1 MRWSA
6 SASAMPARRL
16 DAYPHEF
23 SGGMRQR
30 ALIAMAIACRPRLLI
45 ADEPT
50 TALDVTVQA
59 QIVDLIAE
67 LRRDLGIAVIFISHN
82 LELVAE
88 IVDRVVVMYGG
99 KVVENGPVEAIE
111 LSPRHPY
118 TGLLQACVPSLT
130 GPVGP
135 LVAIEGAPPR
145 LGRMPQGCP
154 FSPRC
159 PRVVETLRRGD
170 AAAGNS
176 KPTAASPAGGRNETG
191 PILSLRDITKSY
203 AQGSAFDRLLGATR
217 VSSALDGVSLD
228 DRTRRRRRHRRRKRF
243 GQIDLGQHRRRA
255 DAGRHRARCCS
266 TASRCQPLMR
276 DHGGPWRR
284 RIQMAFQDTEQRA
297 QSAQDGEPLPDR
309 DAGAARR
316 AEGRARRRGVGD
328 AGAGRAGR
336 RARAAPAA

>member
-1 MRWSA
+1 MNRTLLSIEGLRVGFRNAAGGLIEAVRGVDFSVAAGEAVGIVGESGSGKSLSMLAVMRLLGAPARATGGRVMFDGEDLLAVDEARMRAIRGRDIAMVFQDPQSSLNPALTIGRQITDVVRAHRQVSA
-6 SASAMPARRL
+6 VEARRIAAEALERVGIRDSARRL

-30 ALIAMAIACRPRLLI
+30 VLIAMAIACRPRLLI

-82 LELVAE
+82 LQLVAE

-99 KVVENGPVEAIE
+99 KAVEDGPVEAIE
-111 LSPRHPY
+111 LRPRHPY

-130 GPVGP
+130 APVGP

-159 PRVVETLRRGD
+159 PRVV
-170 AAAGNS
+170 
-176 KPTAASPAGGRNETG
+176 
-191 PILSLRDITKSY
+191 
-203 AQGSAFDRLLGATR
+203 
-217 VSSALDGVSLD
+217 
-228 DRTRRRRRHRRRKRF
+228 
-243 GQIDLGQHRRRA
+243 
-255 DAGRHRARCCS
+255 ARCE
-266 TASRCQPLMR
+266 
-276 DHGGPWRR
+276 
-284 RIQMAFQDTEQRA
+284 TEMP
-297 QSAQDGEPLPDR
+297 GLL
-309 DAGAARR
+309 
-316 AEGRARRRGVGD
+316 AEGERRFACWR
-328 AGAGRAGR
+328 
-336 RARAAPAA
+336 PL

>member
-1 MRWSA
+1 MSAPLLSIEGLRVGFRSAGGGMVEAVRGVDFSVAPGEAVGIVGESGSGKSLSMLAVMRLLGS
-6 SASAMPARRL
+6 PARATGGRVMFDGLDLLTVGEDRMRAIRGRDIAMVFQDPQSSLNPALTIGRQITDVVRAHRSVSVTEARRIAVEALERVGIREAGKRL

-82 LELVAE
+82 LQLVAE

-99 KVVENGPVEAIE
+99 KVVEDGAVEAIE
-111 LSPRHPY
+111 RDPRHPY

-145 LGRMPQGCP
+145 LGGMPQGCP

-159 PRVVETLRRGD
+159 PRVE
-170 AAAGNS
+170 
-176 KPTAASPAGGRNETG
+176 
-191 PILSLRDITKSY
+191 
-203 AQGSAFDRLLGATR
+203 
-217 VSSALDGVSLD
+217 
-228 DRTRRRRRHRRRKRF
+228 
-243 GQIDLGQHRRRA
+243 
-255 DAGRHRARCCS
+255 
-266 TASRCQPLMR
+266 SRCEVEMPALIADLDR
-276 DHGGPWRR
+276 RFACWRP
-284 RIQMAFQDTEQRA
+284 Q
-297 QSAQDGEPLPDR
+297 
-309 DAGAARR
+309 
-316 AEGRARRRGVGD
+316 
-328 AGAGRAGR
+328 
-336 RARAAPAA
+336 

>member
-1 MRWSA
+1 MNLPLLSIEGLRVGFRNASGGVIEAVRGVDFSVAPGEAVGVVGESGSGKSLSMLAVMRLLGA
-6 SASAMPARRL
+6 PARATGGHVMFDGEDLLTVGEDRMRAIRGRDIAMVFQDPQSSLNPALTIGRQITDVVRAHRNVSAAEARRIAAEALERVGIREAGKRL

-82 LELVAE
+82 LQLVSE

-99 KVVENGPVEAIE
+99 KVVEDGPVEAIE

-130 GPVGP
+130 APVGP

-145 LGRMPQGCP
+145 LGRLPLGCP

-159 PRVVETLRRGD
+159 PRVVE
-170 AAAGNS
+170 ACIEEM
-176 KPTAASPAGGRNETG
+176 P
-191 PILSLRDITKSY
+191 
-203 AQGSAFDRLLGATR
+203 
-217 VSSALDGVSLD
+217 
-228 DRTRRRRRHRRRKRF
+228 
-243 GQIDLGQHRRRA
+243 
-255 DAGRHRARCCS
+255 
-266 TASRCQPLMR
+266 PL
-276 DHGGPWRR
+276 
-284 RIQMAFQDTEQRA
+284 E
-297 QSAQDGEPLPDR
+297 
-309 DAGAARR
+309 
-316 AEGRARRRGVGD
+316 
-328 AGAGRAGR
+328 RAGER
-336 RARAAPAA
+336 RFACWRPL

>member
-1 MRWSA
+1 MLA
-6 SASAMPARRL
+6 KRL

-82 LELVAE
+82 LQLVAE

-159 PRVVETLRRGD
+159 PRVVETCAEEMPPLELEADRRF
-170 AAAGNS
+170 A
-176 KPTAASPAGGRNETG
+176 
-191 PILSLRDITKSY
+191 
-203 AQGSAFDRLLGATR
+203 
-217 VSSALDGVSLD
+217 
-228 DRTRRRRRHRRRKRF
+228 
-243 GQIDLGQHRRRA
+243 
-255 DAGRHRARCCS
+255 C
-266 TASRCQPLMR
+266 
-276 DHGGPWRR
+276 WRP
-284 RIQMAFQDTEQRA
+284 Q
-297 QSAQDGEPLPDR
+297 
-309 DAGAARR
+309 
-316 AEGRARRRGVGD
+316 
-328 AGAGRAGR
+328 
-336 RARAAPAA
+336 

>member
-1 MRWSA
+1 MSAPLLSIEGLRVGFRSAGGGVIEAVRGVDFEVAAGEAVGVVGESGSGKSLSMLAVMRLLGA
-6 SASAMPARRL
+6 PARTTGGRVMFDGQDLLTVGEDRMRAIRGRDIAMVFQDPQSSLNPALTIGRQISDVVRAHRKVSPSEARRIAAEALERVGIREAGKRL

-82 LELVAE
+82 LQLVAE

-99 KVVENGPVEAIE
+99 KVVEDGPVEAIE

-130 GPVGP
+130 APVGP

-145 LGRMPQGCP
+145 LGRLPPGCP

-159 PRVVETLRRGD
+159 PHVVEACVEEMPPLEREGDRRF
-170 AAAGNS
+170 ACW
-176 KPTAASPAGGRNETG
+176 R
-191 PILSLRDITKSY
+191 
-203 AQGSAFDRLLGATR
+203 
-217 VSSALDGVSLD
+217 
-228 DRTRRRRRHRRRKRF
+228 
-243 GQIDLGQHRRRA
+243 
-255 DAGRHRARCCS
+255 
-266 TASRCQPLMR
+266 PL
-276 DHGGPWRR
+276 
-284 RIQMAFQDTEQRA
+284 
-297 QSAQDGEPLPDR
+297 
-309 DAGAARR
+309 
-316 AEGRARRRGVGD
+316 
-328 AGAGRAGR
+328 
-336 RARAAPAA
+336 